1 MTYIFEPAA
10 ITSLSIAGNEKL
22 FPVRRI
28 FCVGRN
34 YAEHTREMGGNP
46 ETETPVFFLK
56 PAEALVPEGRDV
68 PYPSATED
76 FHHEVELVVALK
88 SGGTNISASE
98 SLQHVFGFAV
108 GVDLTR
114 RDLQK
119 ICKDNRHPWDVAKA
133 FELSAPCG
141 KITPCEKHTRLP
153 DSAEICL
160 TVNNEPRQKAQLGD
174 MIWSVENIIV
184 HLSRLFE
191 LRSGDI
197 IMTGTPA
204 GVGPLHRGEIVTAT
218 VEGLEP
224 LVFRIS

>member
-1 MTYIFEPAA
+1 MTYLFEPAA
-10 ITSLSIAGNEKL
+10 ITSLPIVGSEKL

-56 PAEALVPEGRDV
+56 PAEALVAEGGDI

-88 SGGTNISASE
+88 SGGTNISATE

-133 FELSAPCG
+133 FEHSAPCG
-141 KITPCEKHTRLP
+141 KITPSEKQSTLP
-153 DSAEICL
+153 DSAAISL
-160 TVNNEPRQKAQLGD
+160 TVNLDIKQKARLGD
-174 MIWSVENIIV
+174 MIWSVENIIA

-204 GVGPLHRGEIVTAT
+204 GVGPLHRGETVTAT

-224 LVFRIS
+224 LVFRVS